1 MTRTKSVRVEIA
13 FAEADI
19 TAARADAIRAAR
31 VILGRRAG
39 APTEVE
45 GAAAQPT
52 PTRAARP
59 VITA

>member
-19 TAARADAIRAAR
+19 TVARADAIRAAR
-31 VILGRRAG
+31 VILGRRGG
-39 APTEVE
+39 ASTEAESSFV
-45 GAAAQPT
+45 QPT
-52 PTRAARP
+52 STRSPRP